1 MSTDKK
7 FHVCF
12 DGVNDFH
19 YYRMMQEWK
28 RNHYLRFDFHHSP
41 RRVGE
46 NPWETAKSGRTK
58 SIRPGEP
65 FVVLIGESTRYLR
78 FVDWEIRQALERH
91 VPIIGVNLNGLR
103 FQDLNRCPDILRD
116 KLAVHISFNALI
128 LQHALETWPGHHV
141 RLQEQGK
148 SGPYYYNQGHY
159 EKLGLGRTQ
168 DESRGRGDKPRNS
181 ARAWFQTEST
191 GDNRRHSRRS

>member
-28 RNHYLRFDFHHSP
+28 RNHYLRFEPHHAHGLH
-41 RRVGE
+41 GE
-46 NPWETAKSGRTK
+46 NSGETIRSGLAKSILQAET
-58 SIRPGEP
+58 

-103 FQDLNRCPDILRD
+103 FQDRDRCPDILRD

-128 LQHALETWPGHHV
+128 LQHALTTWPTYHASF
-141 RLQEQGK
+141 RQQGK
-148 SGPYYYNQGHY
+148 SGPYYYEQSHY
-159 EKLGLGRTQ
+159 TKLGL
-168 DESRGRGDKPRNS
+168 
-181 ARAWFQTEST
+181 
-191 GDNRRHSRRS
+191 